1 MIIFSKVAYPTEQ
14 AQEVAKRFLE
24 LPQAPDYLTKR
35 GPYFYSTMEEGIVG
49 IALYELEKARI
60 AEGKEFVG
68 NYLATYFGIPG
79 FKYEIKTLLNVEEGL
94 KMIGLG

>member
-1 MIIFSKVAYPTEQ
+1 MIIFSKVAYPPEQ
-14 AQEVAKRFLE
+14 AQEIAKRFLE

-49 IALYELEKARI
+49 IALYELEKSRL

-68 NYLATYFGIPG
+68 NYLATYFGVPG
-79 FKYEIKTLLNVEEGL
+79 FNYEIKTLLDVEEGL
-94 KMIGLG
+94 KMIGMG